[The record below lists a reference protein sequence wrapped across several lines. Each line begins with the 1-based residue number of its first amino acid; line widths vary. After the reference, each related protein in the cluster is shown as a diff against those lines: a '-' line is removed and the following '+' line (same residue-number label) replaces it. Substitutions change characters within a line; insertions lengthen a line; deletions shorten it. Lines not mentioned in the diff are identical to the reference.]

1 MWKNTPRSL
10 SSGKTMKIWA
20 AEIEAK
26 YLFIA
31 LDHIQ
36 AKKFVQSLQT
46 STNICIPMA
55 IKHHL
60 FFKLTLY

>member
-36 AKKFVQSLQT
+36 AKKFVQSL
-46 STNICIPMA
+46 
-55 IKHHL
+55 
-60 FFKLTLY
+60 